1 MAIYALEDLLAQRFT
16 AASAFGFDNLNDSI
30 QARLEFLN
38 QQVNDQVGIF
48 AEVSED
54 VRRIWG
60 GSSKF
65 SMTEVDEFGIAR
77 SQKATSGVEV
87 DFPLRKFSVTTGF
100 TADYLRRASVA
111 EVAQV
116 AINAQEGY
124 LERMQEELKFG
135 LYNDDSYSFVDKLGD
150 GTTLAVKAF
159 LNADSIAIPDAP
171 DGTSFTASTHNHYV
185 GTVGAALAASDI
197 DLLIANVTEHGLT
210 KGVSLFINSGNVATL
225 AGLASTKFIKLTSSL
240 IVPATTGDVTVA
252 RINPEADLNNTLVG
266 YWDARVP
273 VYTRS
278 WAVSNY
284 YVCVATGAKEKPLIL
299 RTDKYIKGLTQM
311 PEFGAHPISA
321 KTWEAYCG
329 FGAYNRAAVAVLD
342 GAHQTNLTE
351 PTLIR

>member
-16 AASAFGFDNLNDSI
+16 AASVFGFDNINDSI

-38 QQVNDQVGIF
+38 QQVNDQIGIF
-48 AEVSED
+48 AETSED
-54 VRRIWG
+54 VRRVWG
-60 GSSKF
+60 GSSKY

-77 SQKATSGVEV
+77 SEKATSGVEV

-100 TADYLRRASVA
+100 TADYLRRASVS
-111 EVAQV
+111 EIAQV

-135 LYNDDSYSFVDKLGD
+135 LYNKDSYSFIDKLGD

-159 LNADSIAIPDAP
+159 LNADSIAIPNAP
-171 DGTSFTASTHNHYV
+171 DGTTFDASTHNHYV

-197 DLLIANVTEHGLT
+197 DLLITNVTQHGLT
-210 KGVSLFINSGNVATL
+210 KGVALFINSGNVSTL
-225 AGLASTKFIKLTSSL
+225 VNLASTKFVKLTSSL
-240 IVPATTGDVTVA
+240 VIPVSTAESTIVKM
-252 RINPEADLNNTLVG
+252 NPEADLNNTLVG
-266 YWDARVP
+266 YWDGRVP

-278 WAVSNY
+278 WAVSAY
-284 YVCVATGAKEKPLIL
+284 IVCVATGAAQKPLVL
-299 RTDKYIKGLTQM
+299 RTDKYIKGLTVM
-311 PEFGAHPISA
+311 PEFGMHPISA

-342 GAHQTNLTE
+342 TAHQTNLTE